1 MRRRRCSLCGGKL
14 VNNKCVECGLDN
26 SKSDAS
32 YRVNES
38 KCTHEP
44 LTQADGDRRTGE

>member
-26 SKSDAS
+26 SKSDTS

-44 LTQADGDRRTGE
+44 LTHVHHEAEKV

>member
-26 SKSDAS
+26 SKSDVS
-32 YRVNES
+32 YRVMKANALMS
-38 KCTHEP
+38 
-44 LTQADGDRRTGE
+44 L

>member
-26 SKSDAS
+26 SKSDTS
-32 YRVNES
+32 YRVN
-38 KCTHEP
+38 
-44 LTQADGDRRTGE
+44 DGKTISEGQTYG

>member
-26 SKSDAS
+26 SK
-32 YRVNES
+32 VI
-38 KCTHEP
+38 H
-44 LTQADGDRRTGE
+44 LTE